1 VGGESFR
8 LTAEVLRLSRGGQ
21 VLHVRFHG
29 LRDADRDR
37 LLGILF
43 RSLGEAAR

>member
-1 VGGESFR
+1 
-8 LTAEVLRLSRGGQ
+8 LRLSRGGQ